1 MQLNYY
7 TSKFRKHQFPII
19 LICDNV
25 TNAPNIGSLF
35 RIADAFGIEK
45 VVFCGEH
52 IHLGRKMTKT
62 SRATENYV
70 NYEVV
75 PSALEIAQTLKNKN
89 YQLIALEITSESQSI
104 HNYQLT
110 SKQPLAIII
119 GDEIHGV
126 SDELLEL
133 CDAVVHIEM
142 YGNNSSMN
150 VVQATSIALYEFTK
164 QLL

>member
-7 TSKFRKHQFPII
+7 TSKFRKHQFPIT

-52 IHLGRKMTKT
+52 IPLGRKMTKT

-75 PSALEIAQTLKNKN
+75 PSALEIAQTLKSKN
-89 YQLIALEITSESQSI
+89 YQLIALEITSESQSL

-126 SDELLEL
+126 SDELLQL
-133 CDAVVHIEM
+133 CDTVVHIEM
-142 YGNNSSMN
+142 FGNNSSMN
-150 VVQATSIALYEFTK
+150 VAQATSIALYEFTK